1 MSKDITFKELK
12 KSGYKDQTINQE
24 IQANLIARIKA
35 NQPVFEGLYGYEDT
49 VVPQLKK
56 AIIAGHHINLLGLRG
71 QAKTKIARSM
81 VDLLDEYMPIVKGSE
96 INDSPFQ
103 PISKYA
109 RDLISEMGD
118 KTPISWVHRSNR
130 FFEKLATPDVNVSD
144 LIGDIDPIKAAT
156 LKLPYSDERVLHY
169 GMIPRAN
176 RSIFVL
182 NELPDLQA
190 RIQVSLFNILQE
202 GDIQIR
208 GFQLRMPLD
217 IQFVFTANPEDYTN
231 RGSIVTPLKDRI
243 GSQIFTHY
251 PKSIAL
257 AREITA
263 QEAKISKEDQDAIL
277 VPELAKNLLEQVAF
291 TARKSEYVDAKS
303 GVSARLSIS
312 AMENLM
318 AAAKLRLIETA
329 AEKTTVR
336 LVDFVSII
344 PSITGK
350 IELVYEGEQ
359 EGADEVAKTLI
370 DNAVLIQF
378 SQLFPRISKLEKEG
392 VKTEWHKTTL
402 LVLAITLHNIPEGLA
417 VGVAFGYA
425 ASGLAG
431 IDTTVAVGGAI
442 ALAIGIGLQN
452 FPEGAAVSVPLRREG
467 MSRRKAFAIGQFS
480 GMVEPIAGVLGAVL
494 ALSLRGALPYAL
506 SFAAGAM
513 IYVVIEEL
521 IPESQMMETTKI
533 ATIGAMIGF
542 ALMMVLDV
550 SLG

>member
-1 MSKDITFKELK
+1 MSKDTTFKELK
-12 KSGYKDQTINQE
+12 KSDYKNQTINQE

-109 RDLISEMGD
+109 RDLIAEMGD

-263 QEAKISKEDQDAIL
+263 QEAKISKEDQDSIL

-336 LVDFVSII
+336 LVDFMSII

-392 VKTEWHKTTL
+392 VKTPYTNLIQWFDANFIELNYTDTDQEFYTNLNTIKPLVAIVEDHVSNLSKADQYFCME
-402 LVLAITLHNIPEGLA
+402 LVLWGLTLHNKLDKSENNT
-417 VGVAFGYA
+417 AFKFD
-425 ASGLAG
+425 SAG
-431 IDTTVAVGGAI
+431 IN
-442 ALAIGIGLQN
+442 QY
-452 FPEGAAVSVPLRREG
+452 F
-467 MSRRKAFAIGQFS
+467 K
-480 GMVEPIAGVLGAVL
+480 
-494 ALSLRGALPYAL
+494 
-506 SFAAGAM
+506 
-513 IYVVIEEL
+513 
-521 IPESQMMETTKI
+521 
-533 ATIGAMIGF
+533 
-542 ALMMVLDV
+542 
-550 SLG
+550 

>member
-1 MSKDITFKELK
+1 MRKNITFEELK
-12 KSGYKDQTINQE
+12 SSDYENKTINQE
-24 IQANLIARIKA
+24 IKSNLIARIRAKQA
-35 NQPVFEGLYGYEDT
+35 VFEGLFGYEDT

-81 VDLLDEYMPIVKGSE
+81 VELLDEYMPIVKGSE
-96 INDSPFQ
+96 INDNPYE

-109 RDLISEMGD
+109 RDLIDEMGD
-118 KTPISWVHRSNR
+118 KTPISWVHRSQR

-182 NELPDLQA
+182 NELPDLQS

-202 GDIQIR
+202 GDVQIR

-257 AREITA
+257 AREITE
-263 QEAKISKEDQDAIL
+263 QEAKISPEDKENIL
-277 VPELAKNLLEQVAF
+277 IPNLAKDLLEEVAF
-291 TARKSEYVDAKS
+291 TARKSEYIDSKS
-303 GVSARLSIS
+303 GVSARLTIS
-312 AMENLM
+312 AMENLV

-329 AEKTTVR
+329 TDKTTIR
-336 LVDFVSII
+336 LVDFMSII

-350 IELVYEGEQ
+350 VELVYEGEQ
-359 EGADEVAKTLI
+359 EGADQVAKLLI
-370 DNAVLIQF
+370 DSAVESQF
-378 SQLFPRISKLEKEG
+378 DNLFPRISKLEKEG
-392 VKTEWHKTTL
+392 EKTTYTDL
-402 LVLAITLHNIPEGLA
+402 IHWFENNFIELNYTDTDDEFFSTLKSIKPLTKLIEENVGHLDSQDKAFCMELVLWGL
-417 VGVAFGYA
+417 
-425 ASGLAG
+425 
-431 IDTTVAVGGAI
+431 
-442 ALAIGIGLQN
+442 
-452 FPEGAAVSVPLRREG
+452 
-467 MSRRKAFAIGQFS
+467 
-480 GMVEPIAGVLGAVL
+480 
-494 ALSLRGALPYAL
+494 
-506 SFAAGAM
+506 
-513 IYVVIEEL
+513 
-521 IPESQMMETTKI
+521 
-533 ATIGAMIGF
+533 TINDK
-542 ALMMVLDV
+542 LDRTENSTAYKFD
-550 SLG
+550 SLGINQYFNRK

>member
-1 MSKDITFKELK
+1 MSKDTTFKELK
-12 KSGYKDQTINQE
+12 KSDYKNQTINQE

-96 INDSPFQ
+96 INDSPFK

-109 RDLISEMGD
+109 RDLIAEMGD
-118 KTPISWVHRSNR
+118 KTPISWVHRSDR

-263 QEAKISKEDQDAIL
+263 QEAKISKEDQDSIL

-336 LVDFVSII
+336 LVDFMSIV

-392 VKTEWHKTTL
+392 VKTPYTDLIQWFDTNFIELNYTDTDQEFYTNLNAIKPLVAVVEDHVSNISKADQYFCME
-402 LVLAITLHNIPEGLA
+402 LVLWGLTLHNKLDKSENNT
-417 VGVAFGYA
+417 AFKFDA
-425 ASGLAG
+425 AG
-431 IDTTVAVGGAI
+431 IN
-442 ALAIGIGLQN
+442 QY
-452 FPEGAAVSVPLRREG
+452 F
-467 MSRRKAFAIGQFS
+467 K
-480 GMVEPIAGVLGAVL
+480 
-494 ALSLRGALPYAL
+494 
-506 SFAAGAM
+506 
-513 IYVVIEEL
+513 
-521 IPESQMMETTKI
+521 
-533 ATIGAMIGF
+533 
-542 ALMMVLDV
+542 
-550 SLG
+550 

>member
-1 MSKDITFKELK
+1 MSKDTTFKELK
-12 KSGYKDQTINQE
+12 KSDYKNQTINQE

-96 INDSPFQ
+96 INDSPFK

-109 RDLISEMGD
+109 RDLIAEMGD
-118 KTPISWVHRSNR
+118 KTPISWVHRSDR

-263 QEAKISKEDQDAIL
+263 QEAKISKEDQDSIL

-336 LVDFVSII
+336 LVDFMSII

-392 VKTEWHKTTL
+392 VKTPYTDLIQWFDTNFIELNYTDTDQEFYTNLNAIKPLVAVVEDHVSNLSKADQYFCME
-402 LVLAITLHNIPEGLA
+402 LVLWGLTLHNKLDKSENNT
-417 VGVAFGYA
+417 AFKFD
-425 ASGLAG
+425 SAG
-431 IDTTVAVGGAI
+431 IN
-442 ALAIGIGLQN
+442 QY
-452 FPEGAAVSVPLRREG
+452 F
-467 MSRRKAFAIGQFS
+467 K
-480 GMVEPIAGVLGAVL
+480 
-494 ALSLRGALPYAL
+494 
-506 SFAAGAM
+506 
-513 IYVVIEEL
+513 
-521 IPESQMMETTKI
+521 
-533 ATIGAMIGF
+533 
-542 ALMMVLDV
+542 
-550 SLG
+550 

>member
-1 MSKDITFKELK
+1 MKKEITFKELK
-12 KSGYKDQTINQE
+12 NSGYINKTINEE
-24 IQANLIARIKA
+24 IQENLIARIKA
-35 NQPVFEGLYGYEDT
+35 KQPVFEGLFGYEDS

-56 AIIAGHHINLLGLRG
+56 AILAGHHINLLGLRG

-109 RDLISEMGD
+109 RDLVAELGD
-118 KTPISWVHRSNR
+118 ETPIDWVHRSSR

-257 AREITA
+257 AREITE
-263 QEAKISKEDQDAIL
+263 QEAKVSTADKSAIQ
-277 VPELAKNLLEQVAF
+277 VPSLAKDLLEEVAF
-291 TARKSEYVDAKS
+291 VARNSEYVDAKS
-303 GVSARLSIS
+303 GVSARLTIS

-318 AAAKLRLIETA
+318 AAAKLRLIETDS
-329 AEKTTVR
+329 EKTSIR
-336 LVDFVSII
+336 LVDFMSII

-359 EGADEVAKTLI
+359 EGADEVAKILI
-370 DNAVLIQF
+370 DNAVMIQF
-378 SQLFPRISKLEKEG
+378 EKIFPRISKLEKEG
-392 VKTEWHKTTL
+392 ARTPYTDLINWFDNNFIELNYTDTDSEFYSGLKTVSPLL
-402 LVLAITLHNIPEGLA
+402 LVVKEYTSKLTKSDQNFCMELVLWALSISKKLDKSENDTA
-417 VGVAFGYA
+417 YKFD
-425 ASGLAG
+425 SAG
-431 IDTTVAVGGAI
+431 I
-442 ALAIGIGLQN
+442 
-452 FPEGAAVSVPLRREG
+452 S
-467 MSRRKAFAIGQFS
+467 QF
-480 GMVEPIAGVLGAVL
+480 LY
-494 ALSLRGALPYAL
+494 RNN
-506 SFAAGAM
+506 
-513 IYVVIEEL
+513 
-521 IPESQMMETTKI
+521 
-533 ATIGAMIGF
+533 
-542 ALMMVLDV
+542 
-550 SLG
+550 

>member
-1 MSKDITFKELK
+1 MKKNITFLELK
-12 KSGYKDQTINQE
+12 NSDYENKTINQE
-24 IQANLIARIKA
+24 IQSNLIKRIKA
-35 NQPVFEGLYGYEDT
+35 KQAIFEGLFGYEDT

-96 INDSPFQ
+96 INDSPYE

-109 RDLISEMGD
+109 RDLINEMGD
-118 KTPISWVHRSNR
+118 KTPISWVHRSQR

-182 NELPDLQA
+182 NELPDLQS

-202 GDIQIR
+202 GDVQIR

-257 AREITA
+257 AREITE
-263 QEAKISKEDQDAIL
+263 QEAKISSEDKENIL
-277 VPELAKNLLEQVAF
+277 IPNLAKDLLEEVAF
-291 TARKSEYVDAKS
+291 TARKSEYIDSKS
-303 GVSARLSIS
+303 GVSARLTIS
-312 AMENLM
+312 AMENLI
-318 AAAKLRLIETA
+318 AAAKLRLIETLS
-329 AEKTTVR
+329 EKTTIR
-336 LVDFVSII
+336 LVDFMSII

-350 IELVYEGEQ
+350 VELVYEGEQ
-359 EGADEVAKTLI
+359 EGADQVAKLLI
-370 DNAVLIQF
+370 DSAVESQF
-378 SQLFPRISKLEKEG
+378 DNLFPRISKLEKEG
-392 VKTEWHKTTL
+392 EKTTYTDL
-402 LVLAITLHNIPEGLA
+402 IHWFDNNFIELNYTDTDDEFFSTLKSIKPLTKLIEENVGHLDSQDKAFCMELVLWGL
-417 VGVAFGYA
+417 
-425 ASGLAG
+425 
-431 IDTTVAVGGAI
+431 
-442 ALAIGIGLQN
+442 
-452 FPEGAAVSVPLRREG
+452 
-467 MSRRKAFAIGQFS
+467 
-480 GMVEPIAGVLGAVL
+480 
-494 ALSLRGALPYAL
+494 
-506 SFAAGAM
+506 
-513 IYVVIEEL
+513 
-521 IPESQMMETTKI
+521 
-533 ATIGAMIGF
+533 TINDK
-542 ALMMVLDV
+542 LDRTENSTAYKFD
-550 SLG
+550 SLGINQYFNRK

>member
-1 MSKDITFKELK
+1 MSKEITFKELK
-12 KSGYKDQTINQE
+12 NSDYKNQTINQE

-35 NQPVFEGLYGYEDT
+35 KQPVFEGLYGYEDT

-118 KTPISWVHRSNR
+118 ETPISWVHRSNR

-176 RSIFVL
+176 RCIFVL

-257 AREITA
+257 AREITE
-263 QEAKISKEDQDAIL
+263 QEAKISKEDKATIL
-277 VPELAKNLLEQVAF
+277 VPDLAKNLLEQVAF

-303 GVSARLSIS
+303 GVSARLTIS

-318 AAAKLRLIETA
+318 AAAKLRLIETDA
-329 AEKTTVR
+329 AKTTIR
-336 LVDFVSII
+336 LVDFMSII

-359 EGADEVAKTLI
+359 EGADEVAKLLI
-370 DNAVLIQF
+370 DSAVMVYF
-378 SQLFPRISKLEKEG
+378 DNLFPRISKLEKEG
-392 VKTEWHKTTL
+392 HKTPYTDLIHWFDNNFLELNYTDTDDEFYANLKAVKPLVTL
-402 LVLAITLHNIPEGLA
+402 VEEYAAKLSEEDQNFCMELVLWGLTIHNKLDKSENNTS
-417 VGVAFGYA
+417 FKFD
-425 ASGLAG
+425 SAG
-431 IDTTVAVGGAI
+431 IN
-442 ALAIGIGLQN
+442 QYFN
-452 FPEGAAVSVPLRREG
+452 RNN
-467 MSRRKAFAIGQFS
+467 
-480 GMVEPIAGVLGAVL
+480 
-494 ALSLRGALPYAL
+494 
-506 SFAAGAM
+506 
-513 IYVVIEEL
+513 
-521 IPESQMMETTKI
+521 
-533 ATIGAMIGF
+533 
-542 ALMMVLDV
+542 
-550 SLG
+550 